1 MKSLR
6 MTAFCRG
13 RWRRVGAFE
22 RDQKSAG
29 GVGKGI
35 FLVPSFVHCSRHI
48 MHAVS
53 WIRYYGID
61 ILAVA
66 LKKLSSSI

>member
-53 WIRYYGID
+53 
-61 ILAVA
+61 
-66 LKKLSSSI
+66 